1 MKVIIISFKIDENTF
16 QKLLDLIYK
25 ELHQNYRI
33 TGVCGLRGAHA
44 VLFLFFIRVRG
55 VVLRP
60 ALL

>member
-25 ELHQNYRI
+25 ELHHNE
-33 TGVCGLRGAHA
+33 GVCGLRGAHA